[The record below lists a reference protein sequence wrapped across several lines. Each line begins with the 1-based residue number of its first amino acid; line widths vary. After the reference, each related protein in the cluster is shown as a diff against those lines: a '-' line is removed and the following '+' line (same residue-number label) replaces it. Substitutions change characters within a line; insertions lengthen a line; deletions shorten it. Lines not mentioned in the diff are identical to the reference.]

1 MNVAVIDTCI
11 PPQCIFLLFLHYM
24 SLRSVTGS
32 YDAEEFIYLRNMIE
46 TVRTQ
51 WKLPSA
57 KNVSSYK

>member
-32 YDAEEFIYLRNMIE
+32 YDAEEFILFTKYDRNCQNSME
-46 TVRTQ
+46 
-51 WKLPSA
+51 A
-57 KNVSSYK
+57 AVSKKCFIL